1 MAKKRPKAQGVSI
14 EGFETRHYKTT
25 EQYAALVERLFNDAT
40 AAIANQAAKTDIDTS
55 KPFSFDDYPALKKTV
70 HKEIDKLAEN
80 MTTVITKGSRKQ
92 WLFANT
98 KDDAFLDSILD
109 TTKLTKAQLKKLQ
122 DRNLDGLQAFQERK
136 VNGMNLSQR
145 VWNYIDQYRKQIE
158 QCIDVGLGDG
168 RSAAQLA
175 RDVKQYL
182 VYPDKLF
189 RRVRDKNGNL
199 VLSKAAAAFH
209 PGQGVY
215 RSSVKNAQRL
225 TRSEINMAYREADWQ
240 RWQTMDF
247 VIGIEVKR
255 SNHRPEYKCKLCD
268 RLAGRYPKTFKF
280 VGWHPQCRCY
290 VVPILADY
298 YSKESSD
305 ARVERMRAALNGTEY
320 KKQQRSDLVTDMP
333 QGFLDWC
340 KENEK
345 ASETWKSTPYFIRDN
360 FTDGRIAKGL
370 RKGVVPEKVT
380 PANTQPL
387 WSQLDAD
394 RKGQI
399 VDELIKLTGW
409 NGDVLDAL
417 RYYGIKYDTK
427 DKMLDDIRADREHKW
442 WMIDQV
448 RAEHDRIMA
457 ELNTTISDMRNKVK
471 DALFKYRAAVVDAE
485 PWIDITG
492 LKAKF
497 NNTNADFKT
506 ENAKKYGRYKALD
519 YSVTSGT
526 MQVASVTGAVD
537 AMKQT
542 YKDTV
547 AKLKAAYDTMK
558 DDQKK
563 RVDAILAKQ
572 PSVATPAFKLVN
584 EMNNELSK
592 GGDNGNMGELIKD
605 LDESYKVDFK
615 PAEKYKEQPT
625 DDEIIKRLGGG
636 DMTSGSCSSL
646 AFAFAANKLGFD
658 VLDFRDGQSREFFSR
673 TTMIA
678 KIAHIVGGIDDYN
691 MSGIE
696 AMRKTEVG
704 KLYYIAT
711 GRHAAVV
718 RTVMNGKK
726 KEYQY
731 LELQSSYDNGWHHLD
746 AKKFAWRFSSKGREW
761 TQLID
766 FDLLKNEPGFR
777 KLMGYINTNESEQH
791 KSVKGTIK

>member
-1 MAKKRPKAQGVSI
+1 MGKKRPKAQGVSI

-25 EQYAALVERLFNDAT
+25 EQYAALVERLFNNAT
-40 AAIANQAAKTDIDTS
+40 AAIAYYAANTDIDTS
-55 KPFSFDDYPALKKTV
+55 KPFSFDDYPTLKKIV

-98 KDDAFLDSILD
+98 KDDALLDSILD

-145 VWNYIDQYRKQIE
+145 VWNYTDQYRKQIE

-320 KKQQRSDLVTDMP
+320 KQQQRSDLVTEMP

-340 KENEK
+340 KEYEK

-427 DKMLDDIRADREHKW
+427 DKMLDDIRADREHK
-442 WMIDQV
+442 M
-448 RAEHDRIMA
+448 
-457 ELNTTISDMRNKVK
+457 
-471 DALFKYRAAVVDAE
+471 VD
-485 PWIDITG
+485 D
-492 LKAKF
+492 
-497 NNTNADFKT
+497 
-506 ENAKKYGRYKALD
+506 
-519 YSVTSGT
+519 
-526 MQVASVTGAVD
+526 
-537 AMKQT
+537 
-542 YKDTV
+542 
-547 AKLKAAYDTMK
+547 
-558 DDQKK
+558 
-563 RVDAILAKQ
+563 
-572 PSVATPAFKLVN
+572 
-584 EMNNELSK
+584 
-592 GGDNGNMGELIKD
+592 
-605 LDESYKVDFK
+605 
-615 PAEKYKEQPT
+615 
-625 DDEIIKRLGGG
+625 
-636 DMTSGSCSSL
+636 
-646 AFAFAANKLGFD
+646 
-658 VLDFRDGQSREFFSR
+658 
-673 TTMIA
+673 
-678 KIAHIVGGIDDYN
+678 
-691 MSGIE
+691 
-696 AMRKTEVG
+696 
-704 KLYYIAT
+704 
-711 GRHAAVV
+711 
-718 RTVMNGKK
+718 
-726 KEYQY
+726 
-731 LELQSSYDNGWHHLD
+731 
-746 AKKFAWRFSSKGREW
+746 
-761 TQLID
+761 
-766 FDLLKNEPGFR
+766 
-777 KLMGYINTNESEQH
+777 
-791 KSVKGTIK
+791 

>member
-1 MAKKRPKAQGVSI
+1 MGKKRPKAQGVSI

-25 EQYAALVERLFNDAT
+25 EQYAALVERLFNNAT
-40 AAIANQAAKTDIDTS
+40 AAIAYYAANTDIDTS
-55 KPFSFDDYPALKKTV
+55 KPFSFDDYPTLKKIV

-122 DRNLDGLQAFQERK
+122 DRNLDALSSFQGRK
-136 VNGMNLSQR
+136 VDGMNLSQR
-145 VWNYIDQYRKQIE
+145 VWRTIGQYKVQLE
-158 QCIDVGLGDG
+158 SALDVGLGEG
-168 RSAAQLA
+168 RSAQQLA
-175 RDVKQYL
+175 RDVKQNL
-182 VYPDKLF
+182 REPNRLF
-189 RRVRDKNGNL
+189 RRVRDKRGNL
-199 VLSKAAAAFH
+199 HLSKAAAAFH

-247 VIGIEVKR
+247 VIGIDVKR

-320 KKQQRSDLVTDMP
+320 KQQQRSDLVTEMP

-340 KENEK
+340 KEYEK

-658 VLDFRDGQSREFFSR
+658 VLDFRDGQSRKFFSR

>member
-1 MAKKRPKAQGVSI
+1 M
-14 EGFETRHYKTT
+14 
-25 EQYAALVERLFNDAT
+25 
-40 AAIANQAAKTDIDTS
+40 
-55 KPFSFDDYPALKKTV
+55 
-70 HKEIDKLAEN
+70 
-80 MTTVITKGSRKQ
+80 
-92 WLFANT
+92 
-98 KDDAFLDSILD
+98 
-109 TTKLTKAQLKKLQ
+109 
-122 DRNLDGLQAFQERK
+122 
-136 VNGMNLSQR
+136 
-145 VWNYIDQYRKQIE
+145 
-158 QCIDVGLGDG
+158 
-168 RSAAQLA
+168 
-175 RDVKQYL
+175 
-182 VYPDKLF
+182 
-189 RRVRDKNGNL
+189 
-199 VLSKAAAAFH
+199 
-209 PGQGVY
+209 
-215 RSSVKNAQRL
+215 
-225 TRSEINMAYREADWQ
+225 
-240 RWQTMDF
+240 
-247 VIGIEVKR
+247 
-255 SNHRPEYKCKLCD
+255 
-268 RLAGRYPKTFKF
+268 
-280 VGWHPQCRCY
+280 
-290 VVPILADY
+290 
-298 YSKESSD
+298 
-305 ARVERMRAALNGTEY
+305 
-320 KKQQRSDLVTDMP
+320 
-333 QGFLDWC
+333 
-340 KENEK
+340 
-345 ASETWKSTPYFIRDN
+345 
-360 FTDGRIAKGL
+360 
-370 RKGVVPEKVT
+370 
-380 PANTQPL
+380 
-387 WSQLDAD
+387 DAD

>member
-14 EGFETRHYKTT
+14 EGFEARHYKTT

-40 AAIANQAAKTDIDTS
+40 AAITNQAAKMDIDTS
-55 KPFSFDDYPALKKTV
+55 KPFSFDDYPALKKIV
-70 HKEIDKLAEN
+70 HKEIDKLAAN
-80 MTTVITKGSRKQ
+80 MTTVISKGSRKQ

-98 KDDAFLDSILD
+98 KDDAFLETILD

-122 DRNLDGLQAFQERK
+122 DRNLDGLQAFQARK

-145 VWNYIDQYRKQIE
+145 VWNYTEQYRKQIE
-158 QCIDVGLGDG
+158 QCLDVGLGDG
-168 RSAAQLA
+168 RSAAQLT

-320 KKQQRSDLVTDMP
+320 KQQQRSDLVTEMP

-340 KENEK
+340 KEYEK

-442 WMIDQV
+442 LMIDQV

-526 MQVASVTGAVD
+526 MQLASVTGAVD

-658 VLDFRDGQSREFFSR
+658 VLDFRDGESRHFFSLNSNIR
-673 TTMIA
+673 AIT
-678 KIAHIVGGIDDYN
+678 KKVGGVCDFI
-691 MSGIE
+691 SGIQ
-696 AMRKTEVG
+696 AMRQTEVG

-718 RTVMNGKK
+718 RTIMVGKK

-731 LELQSSYDNGWHHLD
+731 LELQSAYDNGWHHLD
-746 AKKFAWRFSSKGREW
+746 AKQFAWRFSSHGREW
-761 TQLID
+761 TELID
-766 FDLLKNEPGFR
+766 FDLLKAEPGYQ
-777 KLMGYINTNESEQH
+777 KLMGYINTNETEQH
-791 KSVKGTIK
+791 KSTRGTIK

>member
-1 MAKKRPKAQGVSI
+1 MGKKRPKAQGVSI

-25 EQYAALVERLFNDAT
+25 EQYAALVERLFNNAT
-40 AAIANQAAKTDIDTS
+40 VAIAYYAANTDIDTS

-70 HKEIDKLAEN
+70 HKEIDKLAAN
-80 MTTVITKGSRKQ
+80 MTTVISKGSRKQ

-145 VWNYIDQYRKQIE
+145 VWNYTDQYRKQIE

-268 RLAGRYPKTFKF
+268 RLAGRFPKTFKF

-320 KKQQRSDLVTDMP
+320 KKQQRSDLVTEMP

-345 ASETWKSTPYFIRDN
+345 TSENWKSTPYFIRDN
-360 FTDGRIAKGL
+360 FAEGRISKGL
-370 RKGVVPEKVT
+370 RKGVIPEKVT
-380 PANTQPL
+380 PTEPAQQL
-387 WSQLDAD
+387 WSELDAARRAQVSD
-394 RKGQI
+394 QI
-399 VDELIKLTGW
+399 IELTGW
-409 NGDVLDAL
+409 KDDILDAL
-417 RYYGIKYDTK
+417 VYYGIKYETK
-427 DKMLDDIRADREHKW
+427 EKMLEEIKADREHKW

-592 GGDNGNMGELIKD
+592 GG
-605 LDESYKVDFK
+605 
-615 PAEKYKEQPT
+615 
-625 DDEIIKRLGGG
+625 
-636 DMTSGSCSSL
+636 
-646 AFAFAANKLGFD
+646 
-658 VLDFRDGQSREFFSR
+658 
-673 TTMIA
+673 TT
-678 KIAHIVGGIDDYN
+678 
-691 MSGIE
+691 
-696 AMRKTEVG
+696 
-704 KLYYIAT
+704 AT
-711 GRHAAVV
+711 WV
-718 RTVMNGKK
+718 N
-726 KEYQY
+726 
-731 LELQSSYDNGWHHLD
+731 
-746 AKKFAWRFSSKGREW
+746 
-761 TQLID
+761 
-766 FDLLKNEPGFR
+766 
-777 KLMGYINTNESEQH
+777 
-791 KSVKGTIK
+791 